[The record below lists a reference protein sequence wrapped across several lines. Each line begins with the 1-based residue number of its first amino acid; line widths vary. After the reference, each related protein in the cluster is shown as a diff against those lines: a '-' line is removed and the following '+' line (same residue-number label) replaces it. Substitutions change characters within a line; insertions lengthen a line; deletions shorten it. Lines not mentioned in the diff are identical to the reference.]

1 MRIQYSCAITKFRQ
15 ARKWRRLPPGQASK
29 REQQMAA
36 VKRMGVKVG
45 MKVSQAVGGS
55 VGVRMQEPESWIL
68 GIGGLTVLGLA
79 LGVLG

>member
-1 MRIQYSCAITKFRQ
+1 
-15 ARKWRRLPPGQASK
+15 
-29 REQQMAA
+29 MAA

-45 MKVSQAVGGS
+45 MRVSQAVGGS

-79 LGVLG
+79 FGVLG